1 MVIYTGILYVLYS
14 KHSGGITMKVCH
26 HKTQFVSV
34 NNVNKLLFD
43 HGYIYRNSV
52 CLYSKHSRGIT
63 MNLHHPKTQAVYV
76 SK

>member
-52 CLYSKHSRGIT
+52 CFVFQAQSRYYNEST
-63 MNLHHPKTQAVYV
+63 SP
-76 SK
+76 